1 MTSTQTK
8 TGRRVVAQISTTLDG
23 RVSGPKGPSDME
35 VVARY
40 AGSDAAHAR
49 SAEALAAAT
58 TALLGRVNY
67 EGFYG
72 YWPPVAVNE
81 TADPRDRNI
90 ARWLDDVE
98 KVVFSTT
105 MTDAT
110 WANSR
115 IAERGPVEEV
125 RQLRGTDGGDI
136 LVVNSVSIIRQLLAG
151 EQVDRL
157 LIDLVPE
164 VAGGG
169 ATLFEAGLPPSSWSL
184 TDAVTAADG
193 ALLLTY
199 DR

>member
-1 MTSTQTK
+1 MTNTQTEA
-8 TGRRVVAQISTTLDG
+8 GRRVVAQISTTLDG

-49 SAEALAAAT
+49 SAEALVAAT

-72 YWPPVAVNE
+72 YWPPVAVDE

-98 KVVFSTT
+98 KVVFSRT

-125 RQLRGTDGGDI
+125 RR
-136 LVVNSVSIIRQLLAG
+136 
-151 EQVDRL
+151 
-157 LIDLVPE
+157 PE
-164 VAGGG
+164 VHQYDAAPQLGG
-169 ATLFEAGLPPSSWSL
+169 AEPRGVEPPGRPPSEGMRRRSN
-184 TDAVTAADG
+184 TVA
-193 ALLLTY
+193 
-199 DR
+199 